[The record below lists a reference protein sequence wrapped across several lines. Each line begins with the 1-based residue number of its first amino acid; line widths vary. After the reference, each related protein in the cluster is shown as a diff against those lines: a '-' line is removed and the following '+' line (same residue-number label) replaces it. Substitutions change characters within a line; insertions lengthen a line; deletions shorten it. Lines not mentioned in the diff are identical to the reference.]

1 MLASSFTRAQREL
14 QEKKKKASAKL
25 LYSLTARSKNPKN
38 IFAILPTEVTKNIF
52 MKYYV
57 ELLQYGLR
65 GWVKVHFDKIDL
77 KHLCANKSLEAMEII
92 KEASEAIPDNLDWYE
107 LSKNPFAI
115 DILSLPENYE
125 RLEWSALSSNKEA
138 IALLDAELI
147 KNPGEN
153 KIDWGE
159 LSINEKG
166 YAMILQRMAVE
177 DELGEDALDD
187 LRPNKKL
194 DRTGLLANKST
205 DVLNFLKQ
213 PKKTRDNIIKRK
225 RVKSGEDLPAGNSN
239 PIKVLK
245 NLMQPEKTR
254 FGIDESWSYLYWYHL
269 SGNSNPI
276 AISLLEAELKKNP
289 NSPNI
294 DWEALSGNPGAVKLL
309 KAELKRNPDSPK
321 INWKTLSGNAGVG
334 IMEIIR
340 DKIKKD
346 GGNPDDNVH
355 GQNQLDWF
363 NLSSNPKAIFLLRDN
378 QDKIEWDAFSTNPA
392 IFSLDVFGSK
402 EKSSRLPSSSA

>member
-1 MLASSFTRAQREL
+1 M
-14 QEKKKKASAKL
+14 KDYVKL
-25 LYSLTARSKNPKN
+25 LKH
-38 IFAILPTEVTKNIF
+38 
-52 MKYYV
+52 
-57 ELLQYGLR
+57 GLR
-65 GWVKVHFDKIDL
+65 DWVKVHFDKIDL

-125 RLEWSALSSNKEA
+125 RLKWETLSSNKEA
-138 IALLDAELI
+138 IALLEAKLI
-147 KNPGEN
+147 GKPK
-153 KIDWGE
+153 KIDWGK
-159 LSINEKG
+159 LSINENG
-166 YAMILQRMAVE
+166 LAMILQRMAVE
-177 DELGEDALDD
+177 DKLDTDAFEA

-194 DRTGLLANKST
+194 DRTGLFANKST

-276 AISLLEAELKKNP
+276 AISLLEAELKRNP

-346 GGNPDDNVH
+346 ERIPDDNVH

-378 QDKIEWDAFSTNPA
+378 QDKIVWDAFSTNPA

>member
-125 RLEWSALSSNKEA
+125 RLKWETLSSNKEA
-138 IALLDAELI
+138 IALLAAKLI
-147 KNPGEN
+147 GKPK
-153 KIDWGE
+153 KIDWGK
-159 LSINEKG
+159 LSINENG
-166 YAMILQRMAVE
+166 LAMILQRMADE
-177 DELGEDALDD
+177 DELGEDDLEA

-194 DRTGLLANKST
+194 DRAGLFANKST
-205 DVLNFLKQ
+205 DVLEYLMKQ
-213 PKKTRDNIIKRK
+213 
-225 RVKSGEDLPAGNSN
+225 EN
-239 PIKVLK
+239 PV
-245 NLMQPEKTR
+245 
-254 FGIDESWSYLYWYHL
+254 SWYHL

-276 AISLLEAELKKNP
+276 AISLLEAELKRNP